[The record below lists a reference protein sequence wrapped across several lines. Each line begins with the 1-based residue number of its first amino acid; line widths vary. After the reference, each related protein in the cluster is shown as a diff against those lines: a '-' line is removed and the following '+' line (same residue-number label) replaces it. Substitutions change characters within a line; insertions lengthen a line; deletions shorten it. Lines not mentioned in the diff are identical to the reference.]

1 MSGSLN
7 RVELIG
13 HLGRDPEIRNTQNGK
28 RVASMSLAVSET
40 WKDKS
45 GQKQEKTEW
54 VPIVIFNDG
63 LVGVV
68 EKYVKKGDKLY
79 IEGAFK
85 TRKYTDKSGNER
97 YTTEVVLSAY
107 SGTLIMLGSP
117 NGGGKGRQDDYIPEH
132 TPATRP
138 RPGPVR
144 HWRCPWGQRRGLR

>member
-117 NGGGKGRQDDYIPEH
+117 NGGGKGRQDDGPFDPEPG
-132 TPATRP
+132 TP
-138 RPGPVR
+138 GG
-144 HWRCPWGQRRGLR
+144 GQANSTDDDFPPF